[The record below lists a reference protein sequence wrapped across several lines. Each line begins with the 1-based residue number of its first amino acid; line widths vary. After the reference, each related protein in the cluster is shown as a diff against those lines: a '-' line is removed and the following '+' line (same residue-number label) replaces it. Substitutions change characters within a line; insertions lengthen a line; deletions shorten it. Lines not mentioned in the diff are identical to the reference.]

1 MLFLIR
7 RSTESIPIARASRS
21 IGSLLIRTTTTN
33 HYTPRQFSTSLS
45 QRQHLAADIDDT
57 TDTMADTTKDNKD
70 TKEDIKAPKPA
81 ANVQIK
87 TPKGTRDW
95 HGPDM
100 LLREQLLYVF
110 PAVFTIRSQPFP
122 CC

>member
-7 RSTESIPIARASRS
+7 RGTESIPIARASRS
-21 IGSLLIRTTTTN
+21 IGSLLIRTTTAN
-33 HYTPRQFSTSLS
+33 PVANNNTPRQFSTSLR
-45 QRQHLAADIDDT
+45 QRQHLAADTDNAA
-57 TDTMADTTKDNKD
+57 DTMADNTKD

-81 ANVQIK
+81 ANLQIK

-100 LLREQLLYVF
+100 LLREQLLYAL
-110 PAVFTIRSQPFP
+110 PAAFAIP
-122 CC
+122 

>member
-7 RSTESIPIARASRS
+7 RGTESIPIARASRS
-21 IGSLLIRTTTTN
+21 IGSLLIRTTTN
-33 HYTPRQFSTSLS
+33 NTPRQFSTSLR
-45 QRQHLAADIDDT
+45 QHQHLAVDT
-57 TDTMADTTKDNKD
+57 TDTTDIMADNTKD

-81 ANVQIK
+81 SNLQIK

-100 LLREQLLYVF
+100 LLREQLLYAL
-110 PAVFTIRSQPFP
+110 PAAALSIR
-122 CC
+122 